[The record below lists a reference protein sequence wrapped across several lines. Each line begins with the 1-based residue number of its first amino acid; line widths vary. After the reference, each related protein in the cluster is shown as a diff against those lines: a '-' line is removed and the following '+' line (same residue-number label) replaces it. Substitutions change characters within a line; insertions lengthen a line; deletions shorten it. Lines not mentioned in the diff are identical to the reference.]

1 MGQQG
6 WGLVYGGSTGLMG
19 TVANAALTAGAP
31 VIGVIPERLIQREI
45 GHDGVTE
52 LQVSIPCAS
61 ANS

>member
-1 MGQQG
+1 M
-6 WGLVYGGSTGLMG
+6 YGGSTGLMG